1 MNPQIKVKDQCATQ
15 KGIVTALL
23 KKPPHSTAG
32 VLPENIFSGCNI
44 AGSCNRKPVTLSRK
58 YSASLHGQEKRED
71 KTLATP
77 LENST
82 LVSSSQ
88 EKFRTIQRSED
99 ENDGQPVGEQREKI
113 RQVLVGTKKKWPGTQ
128 NKPKHARQ
136 D

>member
-1 MNPQIKVKDQCATQ
+1 MV
-15 KGIVTALL
+15 
-23 KKPPHSTAG
+23 
-32 VLPENIFSGCNI
+32 
-44 AGSCNRKPVTLSRK
+44 R
-58 YSASLHGQEKRED
+58 KRE
-71 KTLATP
+71 KIRPLP

-88 EKFRTIQRSED
+88 ENFRTIQRSED
-99 ENDGQPVGEQREKI
+99 ENDEQPVGAQREKI

>member
-1 MNPQIKVKDQCATQ
+1 MNPQIKAKDQRATQ
-15 KGIVTALL
+15 KGIATALL

-32 VLPENIFSGCNI
+32 VLPENIFSGCNV

-77 LENST
+77 VNL
-82 LVSSSQ
+82 
-88 EKFRTIQRSED
+88 RTIQRSED
-99 ENDGQPVGEQREKI
+99 ENDEQPVGEQMEKI
-113 RQVLVGTKKKWPGTQ
+113 RQVLVGNKKMSPGTQ